1 MPREARR
8 ANKINREKNKQSSNA
23 RSAMAWFL
31 FCAHNTYYQVHSHF
45 RYFMQIITSLWCA
58 YASTWIH
65 TSVIISAECTAHCT
79 TTTQRMETFFLF
91 ILIYSRIFH
100 LIVMY
105 FFRFW
110 LLLSLPIVCSS
121 FSCHSFFCYFL
132 VTSFSRSPFDFHHFP
147 SFQQQLTW
155 FCVMF
160 FFSSLNSTQFRI
172 ENGERGKR
180 AEDKERSG
188 KRFREI
194 QRERERG
201 TGMRRRKVKKRLNRG
216 RRGSEY

>member
-79 TTTQRMETFFLF
+79 TTTQRMETFFFIFFYLF
-91 ILIYSRIFH
+91 A
-100 LIVMY
+100 
-105 FFRFW
+105 
-110 LLLSLPIVCSS
+110 
-121 FSCHSFFCYFL
+121 
-132 VTSFSRSPFDFHHFP
+132 HFP
-147 SFQQQLTW
+147 SYCYVFLPLLIAVV
-155 FCVMF
+155 FVHCLF
-160 FFSSLNSTQFRI
+160 FFFVPFILLLFLSNFILSFPIWFPSFSFISTTINLILCNVFFFFI
-172 ENGERGKR
+172 EL
-180 AEDKERSG
+180 DS
-188 KRFREI
+188 I
-194 QRERERG
+194 
-201 TGMRRRKVKKRLNRG
+201 
-216 RRGSEY
+216 